1 MVVMVLMVRCGKRWW
16 LYLRLTLGCR
26 DVPLS
31 GGCVHRAL
39 ARQMRGAG

>member
-16 LYLRLTLGCR
+16 LYLRLTLGW